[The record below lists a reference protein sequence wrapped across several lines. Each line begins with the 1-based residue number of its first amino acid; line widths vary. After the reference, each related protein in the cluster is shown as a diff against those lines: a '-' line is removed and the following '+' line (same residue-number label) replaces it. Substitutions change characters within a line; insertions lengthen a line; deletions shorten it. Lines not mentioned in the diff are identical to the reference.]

1 MPVSPIAAGRFTNTN
16 IAETSRF
23 GGAALQSSNS
33 HSKNSL
39 NFANEASKYKS
50 MAFDPKDQEVS
61 LRVDD
66 IIIEETVER
75 QNREQPN
82 PNRPRSGI
90 SENKSN
96 DVLDR
101 SRIS

>member
-1 MPVSPIAAGRFTNTN
+1 
-16 IAETSRF
+16 
-23 GGAALQSSNS
+23 
-33 HSKNSL
+33 
-39 NFANEASKYKS
+39 